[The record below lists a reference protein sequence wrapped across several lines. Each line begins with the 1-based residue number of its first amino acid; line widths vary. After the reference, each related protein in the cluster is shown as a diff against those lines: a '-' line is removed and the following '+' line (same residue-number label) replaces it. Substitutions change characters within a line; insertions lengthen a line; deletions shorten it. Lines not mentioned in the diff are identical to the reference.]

1 MMTQMMT
8 ADGFDEA
15 IIGSITSY
23 GSGET
28 ILYSTQKILDI
39 IVDRDEMTEEEALD
53 FFHYNI
59 LGSYNGDGMPSFLND
74 HVESLEFDDY
84 GSENLIN

>member
-1 MMTQMMT
+1 MSQMMT

-23 GSGET
+23 NSGET

-39 IVDRDEMTEEEALD
+39 MVDRDEMTEEEALD

-74 HVESLEFDDY
+74 HVEPLEFDDS
-84 GSENLIN
+84 GGIVLN